1 MIEISKK
8 EKIDIQHESSSRFS
22 GTDTDKI
29 FNSREGIPS
38 ALVSI
43 PLRCMH
49 SVVETAHLD
58 DIESTI
64 QLLEAFVLSVK
75 DTDTFHQKLNS

>member
-1 MIEISKK
+1 
-8 EKIDIQHESSSRFS
+8 
-22 GTDTDKI
+22 
-29 FNSREGIPS
+29 
-38 ALVSI
+38 
-43 PLRCMH
+43 MH

-75 DTDTFHQKLNS
+75 DTDTFHQKLGA

>member
-1 MIEISKK
+1 MLKALRRDELGGGKAPAVHDLWVDVGASSAK
-8 EKIDIQHESSSRFS
+8 EV
-22 GTDTDKI
+22 T
-29 FNSREGIPS
+29 
-38 ALVSI
+38 ALVSL

-64 QLLEAFVLSVK
+64 RLLEAFVLSLK
-75 DTDTFHQKLNS
+75 ESDTFHQSLGA